1 MTNDGMTNDESVVN
15 DSATGSSFVIRH
27 SSFANAPCP
36 FLPEIDRIYKAA
48 DVHALGAD
56 RGPVFYETSLCYAQS
71 QWRVGLPAQ
80 AMLQLNR
87 ALACCLPLDEPVLH
101 RWPLPYTAMAWIIQ
115 QRPEGQFIGNP
126 RRHFQHL
133 ATRMV
138 PPHKELRT
146 WRAWACWY
154 LSKVLLPEEEHPAD
168 WKQIRQEGVVE
179 PTFHQI
185 REQLH
190 QLSPADDEAKWLEAL
205 AWAGFAI
212 PEPSGVTFEPVS
224 TEHLHVVHQ
233 LAHAIWPR
241 VYPGII
247 SEAQIDYMLRQ
258 RYELDVLRADVERGV
273 RYALICLGGVG
284 SVGAHS
290 SHPLTPS
297 PLPEG
302 EGDCGGSDVTMG
314 VETVPLSLGEPER
327 SGDRQPQ
334 AARRVSD
341 ANQRAGVR
349 GPLRSTPDY
358 VGFIAFEPRTHEDDA
373 FLHKLYILPEAAGQ
387 GIGAAA
393 LNWVSEQAA
402 KHGLKRLRLFVNK
415 RNVQAVRAYLRNGFI
430 FDQDVITDIGE
441 GFVMDDFV
449 MVKHLERVKDAP

>member
-1 MTNDGMTNDESVVN
+1 MTNDGMTKDEGWAPNEAS
-15 DSATGSSFVIRH
+15 DSSLVIGH
-27 SSFANAPCP
+27 WSFANAPCP

-48 DVHALGAD
+48 DVHALGTD
-56 RGPVFYETSLCYAQS
+56 RGPLFYETSLCYAQS
-71 QWRVGLPAQ
+71 QWRLGLPAQ

-87 ALACCLPLDEPVLH
+87 ALACCLKADEPMLH

-138 PPHKELRT
+138 QPHKELRT

-179 PTFHQI
+179 PTFRQI
-185 REQLH
+185 REQLRS
-190 QLSPADDEAKWLEAL
+190 LSPADDEAKWLEAL

-212 PEPSGVTFEPVS
+212 PKASGATFELVG
-224 TEHLHVVHQ
+224 TEQLHVVHE

-258 RYELDVLRADVERGV
+258 RYDLDVLRADVEKGMC
-273 RYALICLGGVG
+273 YALI
-284 SVGAHS
+284 HS
-290 SHPLTPS
+290 
-297 PLPEG
+297 
-302 EGDCGGSDVTMG
+302 DD
-314 VETVPLSLGEPER
+314 
-327 SGDRQPQ
+327 Q
-334 AARRVSD
+334 
-341 ANQRAGVR
+341 N
-349 GPLRSTPDY
+349 
-358 VGFIAFEPRTHEDDA
+358 VGFIAFEPRTHEDEA
-373 FLHKLYILPEAAGQ
+373 FLHKLYVLPETAGQ
-387 GIGAAA
+387 GMGAAA

-402 KHGLKRLRLFVNK
+402 SHELKRLRLFVNK
-415 RNVQAVRAYLRNGFI
+415 HNVRAVRAYLRNGFI
-430 FDQDVITDIGE
+430 FDRDVITDIGE

-449 MVKHLERVKDAP
+449 MVKHLEPVKGES

>member
-1 MTNDGMTNDESVVN
+1 MTNEGMTDDERE
-15 DSATGSSFVIRH
+15 AMAHPSSFVIRH

-36 FLPEIDRIYKAA
+36 FLPEIDRVYKAT
-48 DVHALGAD
+48 DIHALGSD

-87 ALACCLPLDEPVLH
+87 ALACCLSHDEPVLH

-115 QRPEGQFIGNP
+115 QQPEGQFIGNP

-138 PPHKELRT
+138 QPHKDLRT

-154 LSKVLLPEEEHPAD
+154 LSKMLLTEEEHPAD

-185 REQLH
+185 REQLRA
-190 QLSPADDEAKWLEAL
+190 LSPADDEAKWLEAL

-212 PEPSGVTFEPVS
+212 PEASGVTFELVG
-224 TEHLHVVHQ
+224 TEHLHGVHE

-258 RYELDVLRADVERGV
+258 RYDLEVLRADVMKGV
-273 RYALICLGGVG
+273 RYALI
-284 SVGAHS
+284 
-290 SHPLTPS
+290 
-297 PLPEG
+297 
-302 EGDCGGSDVTMG
+302 
-314 VETVPLSLGEPER
+314 
-327 SGDRQPQ
+327 
-334 AARRVSD
+334 RRD
-341 ANQRAGVR
+341 
-349 GPLRSTPDY
+349 DHD
-358 VGFIAFEPRTHEDDA
+358 VGFIAFEPRTHDNEG

-402 KHGLKRLRLFVNK
+402 ALGLKRLRLFVNK
-415 RNVQAVRAYLRNGFI
+415 HNVQAVRAYLRNGFI
-430 FDQDVITDIGE
+430 FDQDVITDIGD

-449 MVKHLERVKDAP
+449 MVKHLEPVKGES